1 MPVAHFHLPADTF
14 DGSQQ
19 RTVLL
24 QASRIYSEVL
34 DSPIER
40 VRVFI
45 VSHPPSSIAVAGAV
59 VAEGGAVAP
68 YFTAIVL
75 AGRPARQR
83 QLLLERFTD
92 LLVEVL
98 AVDRAAVRGQII
110 EVEPDNWGIAGR
122 AASIARAD
130 ESAARA
136 AGISRPSE

>member
-14 DGSQQ
+14 DETQQ
-19 RTVLL
+19 RTLLL

-45 VSHPPSSIAVAGAV
+45 VCHPPASIAVAGSV

-75 AGRPARQR
+75 VGRPARQR
-83 QLLLERFTD
+83 HLLLERFTD

-98 AVDRAAVRGQII
+98 AVARAAVRGQII

-122 AASIARAD
+122 AASIVRAD

-136 AGISRPSE
+136 AGISRPG